1 LAAVDLTVLTSLF
14 RGVAKLPTPPPFE
27 DDEFSAAKVR
37 GAGSTSSAP
46 LVGTEIGSG
55 KLGAL
60 PSLVSADESP
70 IVDDDLLR

>member
-1 LAAVDLTVLTSLF
+1 MAAVDLIVLTF
-14 RGVAKLPTPPPFE
+14 RGVAKLSTPPPFE
-27 DDEFSAAKVR
+27 DDEFLAAKIR
-37 GAGSTSSAP
+37 GAGSTLSAP

-60 PSLVSADESP
+60 PSLGTVESP

>member
-1 LAAVDLTVLTSLF
+1 MAAVDLTVITF

-27 DDEFSAAKVR
+27 DDEFSADKIR
-37 GAGSTSSAP
+37 GASSTLSAP

-55 KLGAL
+55 KLEAL
-60 PSLVSADESP
+60 PSLVSVDESP